1 MQWYNAAAGGT
12 SSQSLINPQETDLMS
27 QLDAVTTKDNDDKND
42 END

>member
-27 QLDAVTTKDNDDKND
+27 QLDVVTTKDDTDEKDEDD
-42 END
+42 